1 MKGKVK
7 PTSKQMVVDWSIL
20 ATNPNFARLWVGQL
34 LSQIGDQ
41 ALLIATLQLV
51 NTLSD
56 SVTALLV
63 PALALALPQ
72 VLFGLVGGVMADRW
86 NRQTTMIVS
95 DILRGVV
102 VFALLLVQFSGRLWI
117 LYLGVAGL
125 AIIGVFFYPARNA
138 LLPNIVPVAEL
149 WSANALI
156 QGSTM
161 LAMIVGPALAG
172 VAISFWGVG
181 FAFVFD
187 AVTFFLSATAIASLD
202 LVHHHVIVERPSPH
216 GVRRNL
222 REGLRYIAA
231 HTLLKQ
237 TLALVAAA
245 TLGVASIVLLAVR
258 HLDEALGVSAA
269 GYGLTLT
276 VLGAGSLAGG
286 MLASRLS
293 DRVKPCLLVSSMLLI
308 AGGAIVAFALAPSY
322 WVVLISVA
330 LLGMSVV
337 TARGSLDT
345 ITQLLAPDAV
355 RGRVQAA
362 VNMIIGAS
370 TALAEGL
377 SALLGDLV
385 GVRTVFLAAGTLTMA
400 AGTAAWWVLR
410 RFDVEQETRRGEALL
425 AATTGT
431 VMQVEVE
438 EDGNFPPSPT
448 FTDSVF
454 AHDGAIGARLP
465 GEDDL

>member
-1 MKGKVK
+1 MRKGVK
-7 PTSKQMVVDWSIL
+7 NGSLDFSVL
-20 ATNPNFARLWVGQL
+20 ADNPNFARLWVGQL

-51 NTLSD
+51 NELSD
-56 SVTALLV
+56 SVTALLI

-95 DILRGVV
+95 DVLRGLV
-102 VFALLLVQFSGRLWI
+102 VFSLLTIQFTGRLWI
-117 LYLGVAGL
+117 LYLGVALL

-161 LAMIVGPALAG
+161 LALVVGPALAG
-172 VAISFWGVG
+172 VAISLWGVG

-202 LVHHHVIVERPSPH
+202 LVPHQASVAQPSPH

-222 REGLRYIAA
+222 SEGLRYIAA

-245 TLGVASIVLLAVR
+245 TLGVAAIVLLAVR
-258 HLDEALGVSAA
+258 HLDESLGVSAA

-276 VLGAGSLAGG
+276 VLGAGSLVGG
-286 MLASRLS
+286 VVASKLS
-293 DRVKPCLLVSSMLLI
+293 QRTRPHLLVSGMLLI
-308 AGGAIVAFALAPSY
+308 AGAAIVAFALAPAY
-322 WVVLISVA
+322 WVVLVSVA

-355 RGRVQAA
+355 RGRVQSA
-362 VNMIIGAS
+362 VNLIIGAS

-377 SALLGDLV
+377 SALLGDLL
-385 GVRTVFLAAGTLTMA
+385 GVRTVFLGAGALT
-400 AGTAAWWVLR
+400 AGAGVAAWWILR
-410 RFDVEQETRRGEALL
+410 RFDAEAESVRGESLLQETMLSP
-425 AATTGT
+425 ATASPEKP
-431 VMQVEVE
+431 VHAQNE
-438 EDGNFPPSPT
+438 ESIR
-448 FTDSVF
+448 TD
-454 AHDGAIGARLP
+454 
-465 GEDDL
+465 

>member
-1 MKGKVK
+1 MKRRGKR
-7 PTSKQMVVDWSIL
+7 MDFSIL
-20 ATNPNFARLWVGQL
+20 AENPNFARLWVGQL

-51 NTLSD
+51 NDLSD
-56 SVTALLV
+56 SVVALLI

-95 DILRGVV
+95 DLLRGLV
-102 VFALLLVQFSGRLWI
+102 VFALLTVQFTGRLWF
-117 LYLGVAGL
+117 LYAGVAAL
-125 AIIGVFFYPARNA
+125 AIVGVFFYPARNA

-161 LAMIVGPALAG
+161 LALVVGPALAG
-172 VAISFWGVG
+172 VAISLWGVG

-187 AVTFFLSATAIASLD
+187 AITFFLSASAIASLD
-202 LVHHHVIVERPSPH
+202 LAEQQAAVERAVPRGMRH
-216 GVRRNL
+216 NL
-222 REGLRYIAA
+222 AEGLRYIAA

-245 TLGVASIVLLAVR
+245 TLGVAAIVLLAVR

-269 GYGLTLT
+269 GYGFTLT
-276 VLGAGSLAGG
+276 VLGAGSLVGG
-286 MLASRLS
+286 VLASRLS
-293 DRVKPCLLVSSMLLI
+293 GRVRPCFLVSGMLLL
-308 AGGAIVAFALAPSY
+308 AGSAIIAFALAPAY
-322 WVVLISVA
+322 WVVLVSVA
-330 LLGMSVV
+330 VLGMSVV

-377 SALLGDLV
+377 SALLGDLL
-385 GVRTVFLAAGTLTMA
+385 GVKSVFLGAGALTMTAGLA
-400 AGTAAWWVLR
+400 ALWILR
-410 RFDVEQETRRGEALL
+410 RFDAEAEMEHGKALF
-425 AATTGT
+425 AATT
-431 VMQVEVE
+431 E
-438 EDGNFPPSPT
+438 EKR
-448 FTDSVF
+448 
-454 AHDGAIGARLP
+454 A
-465 GEDDL
+465 